1 MKMKKWFLG
10 VVATATAF
18 VALGQDLKTPIPL
31 SPEVRH
37 GTLPNGMK
45 YYVQK
50 NGKPEKRAELRLAVN
65 TGSLLEDD
73 DQQGLAHFLEH
84 MCFNGTESFPGNEI
98 DDYLE
103 SVGVKF
109 GPHLN
114 AYTSFDETVY
124 MIQVPTDNPE
134 IMAKGLKILEEW
146 AHKVTFDKQEIE
158 KERGVVIEEWR
169 LRLGAENR
177 MREKTFPVLLN
188 NSRYSQR
195 LPIGKK
201 EVLESFD
208 RETLVRY
215 YKDWYRPD
223 LMAVAVVGDVD
234 PDKMVESIKAIFG
247 RIPAQKNPKT
257 RTEYYVD
264 AHKEPRAVVA
274 TDPEARF
281 TNLSFS
287 YKKPPRKT
295 TTLGDFRRRLVE
307 GLFTKMLN
315 DRLQEYANKEN
326 PPFMFCFSYIGG
338 YIRNMEAFS
347 GYAYVTEGNALKAL
361 DVMITENQRA
371 LKHGFTASELDR
383 AKADMLKKFEQAFLE
398 KDKTESENII
408 AEYVEHFL
416 EQEPAPGPEFNY
428 QTAQSLLPGISIQEV
443 NAVAK
448 EWITDENFVIL
459 LTGPDKIKETLPD
472 ESALLDAYRQA
483 KSKSVEPYQDSDLAK
498 PIVNGEPKPGK
509 VVGEKFIKEIGVT
522 EWSLENG
529 VRVVLKPT
537 DFKNDEIQFGAH
549 SPGGYSLYDKD
560 EIFEAK
566 VCAEIVN
573 ASGVGNYNNTDLE
586 KKLAGKEVYV
596 RVGLEEMKETM
607 SGSCTPDDLAEMFQ
621 MIYGYFTQPR
631 KDREVFKAW
640 QSKTASW
647 IANKSASPDGVF
659 NDTVV
664 AVMSNYHPHAA
675 PLTVEQVN
683 AFELNKIFDVYTQR
697 FADAGDF
704 TFIFVGKFDPQNLK
718 PWVEK
723 YIGGLP
729 SVGRTESGKD
739 HYIRPPKGK
748 TYRKVIKGKE
758 DQSSVFVNF
767 HGAMEWDAH
776 ERMKLKA
783 LQDVL
788 NLMLRESMREEKGG
802 VYGVRCYAT
811 PIRDP
816 YPHYKLTIT
825 FGCAPANVE
834 MLLNT
839 LHNDIKTLIEQG
851 PSEKNMTKIR
861 EIFKRENE
869 TGLQENDF
877 WLAQLDAVY
886 WYGFDPVN
894 ILKRYEAFEKVSK
907 EDIQTA
913 AKLWLGEGNYIQ
925 VVRYP
930 EGK

>member
-1 MKMKKWFLG
+1 MKMFVIG
-10 VVATATAF
+10 VVASFAWLGAT
-18 VALGQDLKTPIPL
+18 GQDLKSPIPL
-31 SPEVRH
+31 SPEVRY

-50 NGKPEKRAELRLAVN
+50 NAKPEKRAELRLAVN
-65 TGSLLEDD
+65 AGSLLEDD

-124 MIQVPTDNPE
+124 MIQVPTDKPE
-134 IMAKGLKILEEW
+134 IMAKGLKIMEEW
-146 AHKVTFDKQEIE
+146 AHKVAFDKEELE

-169 LRLGAENR
+169 LRLGADNR

-201 EVLESFD
+201 EVLESFK
-208 RETLVRY
+208 RETMLRY

-223 LMAVAVVGDVD
+223 LMAVAIVGDVD
-234 PDKMVESIKAIFG
+234 PDKMVESVKAIFG
-247 RIPAQKNPKT
+247 KIPAHKSPKT
-257 RTEYYVD
+257 RTEYAVE

-274 TDPEARF
+274 TDPEARY
-281 TNLSFS
+281 TALTLA
-287 YKKPPRKT
+287 YKKPPITTKT
-295 TTLGDFRRRLVE
+295 VDDFRRNLVE
-307 GLFTKMLN
+307 SLFTDMLN
-315 DRLQEYANKEN
+315 NRLREYTNKEN
-326 PPFMFCFSYIGG
+326 PPFMFCYTYVGG
-338 YIRNMEAFS
+338 FVRNVSAFA
-347 GYAYVTEGNALKAL
+347 GQAFVTEGNALKAL
-361 DVMITENQRA
+361 ETITTEFQRA
-371 LKHGFTASELDR
+371 LRHGFTASELDR
-383 AKADMLKKFEQAFLE
+383 AKADLLKKYEQAFLE
-398 KDKTESENII
+398 KDKTESDNIVGG
-408 AEYVEHFL
+408 YVQHFL
-416 EQEPAPGPEFNY
+416 QQEPAPGPEFIY
-428 QTAQSLLPGISIQEV
+428 QTAKSLLPGIKSEEA

-448 EWITDENFVIL
+448 VWITDENFVIS
-459 LTGPDKIKETLPD
+459 LTGPEKIKETLPD
-472 ESALLDAYRQA
+472 ETALLKAYNAA
-483 KSKSVEPYQDSDLAK
+483 KNKPVEPYQDSDLAK

-509 VVGEKFIKEIGVT
+509 VVREKLIKEIGVT
-522 EWSLENG
+522 EWTLENG
-529 VRVVLKPT
+529 ARVVLKPT
-537 DFKNDEIQFGAH
+537 DFKNDEIQFMAH

-566 VCAEIVN
+566 VCTQIIN
-573 ASGVGNYNNTDLE
+573 ASGVGNYNQSDLE

-596 RVGLEEMKETM
+596 RVGLDEMKETM
-607 SGSCTPDDLAEMFQ
+607 SGSCTPEDLSTLFEML
-621 MIYGYFTQPR
+621 YGYFTQPR
-631 KDREVFKAW
+631 KDPDAFKAW
-640 QSKTASW
+640 QSKTNSW
-647 IANKSASPDGVF
+647 IANKSSSPDGVF
-659 NDTVV
+659 NDTVA
-664 AVMSNYHPHAA
+664 AVTNNYHPHAA
-675 PLTVEQVN
+675 PLTIEQVN
-683 AFELNKIFDVYTQR
+683 NFELAKIFEIYTQR

-704 TFIFVGKFDPQNLK
+704 TFVFVGKFEPQSIK

-723 YIGGLP
+723 YVGGLP

-739 HYIRPPKGK
+739 HNIRSPKGK
-748 TYRKVIKGKE
+748 TYRKVLKGKE
-758 DQSSVFVNF
+758 DQSSVFVQF
-767 HGAMEWDAH
+767 HGEIKWDAH

-783 LQDVL
+783 TQDVL

-811 PIRDP
+811 AVRDP
-816 YPHYKLTIT
+816 YSHYRFTIS

-851 PSEKNMTKIR
+851 PSDKNMTKIR
-861 EIFKRENE
+861 EIFKRETE

-877 WLAQLDAVY
+877 WLSKLDAAY
-886 WYGFDPVN
+886 WYGLDPAN
-894 ILKRYEAFEKVSK
+894 IPNQYDAFEKVSK

-913 AKLWLGEGNYIQ
+913 AKLWLGEGHYIQ
-925 VVRYP
+925 VARYP